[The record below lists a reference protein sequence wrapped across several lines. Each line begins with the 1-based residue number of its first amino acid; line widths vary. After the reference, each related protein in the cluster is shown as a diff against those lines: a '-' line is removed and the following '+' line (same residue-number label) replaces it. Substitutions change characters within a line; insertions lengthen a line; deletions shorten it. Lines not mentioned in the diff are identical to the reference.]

1 MIFIKVSSSY
11 IFSVLINHGVRVSDK
26 KITMMVSIVE
36 KVTLLF
42 FPLLILKQKIE
53 SNNIPVK
60 PDFN

>member
-11 IFSVLINHGVRVSDK
+11 IFSVLINHGVGVSDK

-53 SNNIPVK
+53 RRSIYG
-60 PDFN
+60 